1 MRRLFLLCTLSC
13 LFLAGCSKNETASPY
28 APATPAQSTAA
39 APEPAAPV
47 KIPDL
52 EFELLTQP
60 QIDLY
65 KEVMQAAA
73 EKRRA
78 VSDPADLKALAF
90 DAKVAAD
97 FKAHPNRP
105 FHKYTPEEEAMFKRV
120 DQLQHLDDGVAKT
133 RGNLELYLVIRNA
146 IEGMIGPHKCTDSDC
161 GKGMPEDDPKL
172 RKEQLAE
179 DKRRKAIVK
188 QDLELLQPQQAEL
201 LALMKQVR
209 E

>member
-1 MRRLFLLCTLSC
+1 MRRAFLLCSLFC
-13 LFLAGCSKNETASPY
+13 LMLTGCNRAE
-28 APATPAQSTAA
+28 APAPVTQ
-39 APEPAAPV
+39 EPAKSAGAPAPPV

-52 EFELLTQP
+52 EFEPLTQ
-60 QIDLY
+60 QHIDLY
-65 KEVMQAAA
+65 KEVMKAAA

-97 FKAHPNRP
+97 MKAHPNRP
-105 FHKYTPEEEAMFKRV
+105 FHKYTPEEEAMFQRADK
-120 DQLQHLDDGVAKT
+120 LHYLDDNVASE
-133 RGNLELYLVIRNA
+133 RGDLEFYKVVRNA

-161 GKGMPEDDPKL
+161 GKGIPEDDPKL
-172 RKEQLAE
+172 RQEQLEE
-179 DKRRKAIVK
+179 DKRRQAIVK
-188 QDLELLQPQQAEL
+188 QDLELLKPQEAEL

>member
-1 MRRLFLLCTLSC
+1 MRRLILLCFLSC
-13 LFLAGCSKNETASPY
+13 LVLAGCGNIDYTPL
-28 APATPAQSTAA
+28 APATPAKTAA
-39 APEPAAPV
+39 TPPAPV
-47 KIPDL
+47 KVPDL
-52 EFELLTQP
+52 EFELLTQQ

-65 KEVMQAAA
+65 KEVMKVAA

-120 DQLQHLDDGVAKT
+120 DELQHLDDGVARA
-133 RGNLELYLVIRNA
+133 RGNLELYQVVRNA
-146 IEGMIGPHKCTDSDC
+146 IEGMIGPHKCTNSDC
-161 GKGMPEDDPKL
+161 GEGIPEDDPKL

-179 DKRRKAIVK
+179 DKRRKAIVQ
-188 QDLELLQPQQAEL
+188 QDLELLKPQQAEL

>member
-13 LFLAGCSKNETASPY
+13 LILAGCNQTETPSQ
-28 APATPAQSTAA
+28 PA
-39 APEPAAPV
+39 PAAPGKTAAMPPAPV
-47 KIPDL
+47 KVPDL
-52 EFELLTQP
+52 EFELLTQQ

-65 KEVMQAAA
+65 KEVMKAAA
-73 EKRRA
+73 EKRRT
-78 VSDPADLKALAF
+78 VSDPADLKALEF
-90 DAKVAAD
+90 DAKIAAD

-105 FHKYTPEEEAMFKRV
+105 FHKYTPEEEAMFKRA
-120 DQLQHLDDGVAKT
+120 DQLHYLDNDVAKA
-133 RGNLELYLVIRNA
+133 RGNFELYQVIRNA
-146 IEGMIGPHKCTDSDC
+146 IEGMIGPHKCTNSDC
-161 GKGMPEDDPKL
+161 GEGIPEDDPKL

-188 QDLELLQPQQAEL
+188 QDLALLKPQEAEL

>member
-1 MRRLFLLCTLSC
+1 MRRHFLLCLLSC
-13 LFLAGCSKNETASPY
+13 LILAGCNQTQTPSE
-28 APATPAQSTAA
+28 PA
-39 APEPAAPV
+39 PAAPAKTATALV
-47 KIPDL
+47 KVPDF
-52 EFELLTQP
+52 EFELLTQ
-60 QIDLY
+60 QHIDLY
-65 KEVMQAAA
+65 KDVMKAAA

-78 VSDPADLKALAF
+78 VSDPADLKALEF

-120 DQLQHLDDGVAKT
+120 DELQHLDDGVAKA
-133 RGNLELYLVIRNA
+133 RGNLELYQVIRNA
-146 IEGMIGPHKCTDSDC
+146 IEGMIGPHKCTNSDC
-161 GKGMPEDDPKL
+161 GEGIPEDDPKL

>member
-1 MRRLFLLCTLSC
+1 MRRPFLLCSLLC
-13 LFLAGCSKNETASPY
+13 LMLAGCNKAETP
-28 APATPAQSTAA
+28 APAPAGPAKTAA
-39 APEPAAPV
+39 TPPAPV
-47 KIPDL
+47 KVPDF
-52 EFELLTQP
+52 EFELLAQ
-60 QIDLY
+60 QHIDLY
-65 KEVMQAAA
+65 KEVMKAAA

-120 DQLQHLDDGVAKT
+120 DQLQHLDEGVAKG
-133 RGNLELYLVIRNA
+133 RGNPELYLAIRNA
-146 IEGMIGPHKCTDSDC
+146 IEGMIGPHQCTDSDC

-188 QDLELLQPQQAEL
+188 QDLELLKPQEAEL

-209 E
+209 Q

>member
-1 MRRLFLLCTLSC
+1 MRRLSLLCFLSC
-13 LFLAGCSKNETASPY
+13 LLLAGCNRTATTSQP
-28 APATPAQSTAA
+28 APAAPAKAA
-39 APEPAAPV
+39 AAPAAPV

-65 KEVMQAAA
+65 KEVMKAAA

-90 DAKVAAD
+90 DAQVAAD

-105 FHKYTPEEEAMFKRV
+105 FHKYTPDEEAMFKRA
-120 DQLQHLDDGVAKT
+120 DELQHLDEAVARE
-133 RGNLELYLVIRNA
+133 RGELDLYLVIRNA
-146 IEGMIGPHKCTDSDC
+146 IEGMVGPHKCTDSDC
-161 GKGMPEDDPKL
+161 GMGIPEDDPKL
-172 RKEQLAE
+172 RQEQLAE
-179 DKRRKAIVK
+179 DKRRKAIVQ
-188 QDLELLQPQQAEL
+188 QDLELLKPQQAEL

>member
-1 MRRLFLLCTLSC
+1 MRRLFLLCFLCS
-13 LFLAGCSKNETASPY
+13 LMLAGCSKTETSP
-28 APATPAQSTAA
+28 PA
-39 APEPAAPV
+39 PAAPAKTV
-47 KIPDL
+47 AAPPAPAKVPDL
-52 EFELLTQP
+52 EFELLTQ
-60 QIDLY
+60 QHIDLY
-65 KEVMQAAA
+65 KEVMKAAA

-90 DAKVAAD
+90 DAQIEAD

-105 FHKYTPEEEAMFKRV
+105 QRKYTPEEAALFQRADK
-120 DQLQHLDDGVAKT
+120 LHYLDEGVAKA
-133 RGNLELYLVIRNA
+133 RGDFELYQAIRNA
-146 IEGMIGPHKCTDSDC
+146 IEGLIGPHKCTNSDC
-161 GKGMPEDDPKL
+161 GMGIPEDDPKL

-188 QDLELLQPQQAEL
+188 QDLALLKPQQAEL